1 MSQPKPVVLSEA
13 DAGEEL
19 ARAEIYGVLAGLL
32 YAPPSAE
39 LLEQFQ
45 VAVTQAPVPGSFLEG
60 PWQDLVAAARA
71 SDVRRA
77 AAEYDALFMG
87 VGKPEVDL
95 HGSYYL
101 TGYLHETPLVKLRD
115 ALRALGLE
123 RDAQMVETE
132 DHVAYGFEVMRYL
145 IAGDE
150 IEVCNLEQQRQFFR
164 AHLQPWVD
172 QLCDALMQHPEARLY
187 AATAAFTRAFMQIE
201 AQGFDMLE

>member
-1 MSQPKPVVLSEA
+1 MSESKPVVMSEA

-19 ARAEIYGVLAGLL
+19 ARAEIYGVLASLFFA
-32 YAPPSAE
+32 APSTE
-39 LLEQFQ
+39 LLAQFQ
-45 VAVTQAPVPGSFLEG
+45 VAVTQAPVPGSFLES

-71 SDVRRA
+71 TDVARA

-101 TGYLHETPLVKLRD
+101 TGYLHETPLVRLRD
-115 ALRALGLE
+115 ALKVLGLA

-150 IEVCNLEQQRQFFR
+150 VEVCNLEQQRKFFR
-164 AHLQPWVD
+164 AHLQPWLD
-172 QLCDALMQHPEARLY
+172 QFCDALMQHHEAQLY
-187 AATAAFTRAFMQIE
+187 GAVAAFTRAFVQVE